1 MQTFHYV
8 KASSVDK
15 ALAGASSGKFIA
27 GGTTLVDL
35 MKLSVEQPQALVDIN
50 LLPLDKIEP
59 LPDGGLR
66 IGALVRNSGLAWN
79 ATVKEKYSVLSE
91 ALLSGA
97 SPQLRNMATTGGNLL
112 QKTRC
117 YYYRDTNYAC
127 NKRQPGSG
135 CSAMDGFNRIHAV
148 LGGSEHCVATHPS
161 DMAVAMMALGG
172 G

>member
-35 MKLSVEQPQALVDIN
+35 MKLSVEQPPALVDIN

-66 IGALVRNSGLAWN
+66 IGALVRNSDLAWN
-79 ATVKEKYSVLSE
+79 TDVKEK
-91 ALLSGA
+91 
-97 SPQLRNMATTGGNLL
+97 
-112 QKTRC
+112 
-117 YYYRDTNYAC
+117 
-127 NKRQPGSG
+127 
-135 CSAMDGFNRIHAV
+135 
-148 LGGSEHCVATHPS
+148 
-161 DMAVAMMALGG
+161 
-172 G
+172 